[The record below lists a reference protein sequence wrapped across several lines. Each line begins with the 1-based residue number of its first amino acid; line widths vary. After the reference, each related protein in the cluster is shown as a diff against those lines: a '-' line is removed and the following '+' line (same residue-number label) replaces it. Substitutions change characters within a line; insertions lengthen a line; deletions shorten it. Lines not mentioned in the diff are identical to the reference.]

1 MSRTGLI
8 EYLSL
13 EKLGIAGIALKEGHR
28 DFIAIESLSVVA
40 VRFGQSGTRMEAN
53 ATGLR

>member
-1 MSRTGLI
+1 MNRTGQI
-8 EYLSL
+8 ERLGL
-13 EKLGIAGIALKEGHR
+13 EKLGIAGVALKNGHR

-40 VRFGQSGTRMEAN
+40 VRFGQSGTPMEAN